1 MEEKK
6 QEIIEKL
13 VDERLNTLEREKT
26 RLEEQITKD
35 TAKEQELPKEF
46 LEQRKEKLAEVI
58 KETKIL
64 ESDETE
70 QEADAGN

>member
-13 VDERLNTLEREKT
+13 IDERLNTLEREKN

-35 TAKEQELPKEF
+35 TAKEQELPEAF

-64 ESDETE
+64 ESDEEEKTGSG
-70 QEADAGN
+70 D